1 MTFKSALE
9 IDCGLRYMY
18 DSLCIMSSCGRKMLL
33 SSDMMTTKS
42 DIEAY
47 YGRLNDI
54 YKHDCSKIAHKLMY
68 LKDIH
73 NTLSRLSDG
82 STLDDIEL
90 FEVKHLAILSSQIRN
105 MLTEQ
110 NIAAITLTQ
119 LDKVVEI
126 LDPDKLNI
134 PSFYIYDSYN
144 EALREVRKQM
154 KAIQAQGD
162 DIAEDKRQELAMLLQ
177 RHADLELQVR
187 EQLSQQL
194 LAYVAPL
201 TDTLDNLSCLD
212 ILIAKAEQIRQMN
225 LCIPRI
231 EEEEYT
237 LYNNMFHP
245 QVKAHLAEQ
254 GKAFMPVDITYEHT
268 PVTIIGANMG
278 GKSVV
283 LKSLALNQLLAQY
296 GFGVAADHC
305 NINPV
310 EEIALCIGDEQSI
323 VKGVS
328 SFAGEILAIDAVI
341 KKIRAGRKLLAL
353 IDEPARTTNPVE
365 GTALVEGL
373 LEVIDHC
380 NGAFILTTHYNIE
393 NSDVKRYRVKGL
405 NNGQMDYT
413 LEETHCGDVPH
424 EAIAIAESLGID
436 SQWIEYTKKNLNN

>member
-110 NIAAITLTQ
+110 NIAAITLPQ

-177 RHADLELQVR
+177 QHADLELQVR

-201 TDTLDNLSCLD
+201 TDTLNNLSCLD

-254 GKAFMPVDITYEHT
+254 GKAFMPVDITYAHT

>member
-110 NIAAITLTQ
+110 NIAAITLPQ
-119 LDKVVEI
+119 LDKVLEI

-144 EALREVRKQM
+144 EALREVRKLM

-177 RHADLELQVR
+177 QHADLELQVR

-231 EEEEYT
+231 EEEKYT

>member
-110 NIAAITLTQ
+110 NIAAITLPQ

-162 DIAEDKRQELAMLLQ
+162 DITVDKRQELAMLLQ
-177 RHADLELQVR
+177 QHADLELQVR

-201 TDTLDNLSCLD
+201 TDSLDNLSCLD

-245 QVKAHLAEQ
+245 LVKAHLAEQ

-393 NSDVKRYRVKGL
+393 NNDVRRYRVKGL

>member
-18 DSLCIMSSCGRKMLL
+18 NSLCIMSSCGRKMLL

-110 NIAAITLTQ
+110 NIAAITLPQ

-177 RHADLELQVR
+177 QHADLELQVR

-201 TDTLDNLSCLD
+201 TDTLDDLSCLD

-231 EEEEYT
+231 EEEKYT

>member
-110 NIAAITLTQ
+110 NIAAITLPQ

-177 RHADLELQVR
+177 QHADLELQVR

-231 EEEEYT
+231 EEEKYT

-436 SQWIEYTKKNLNN
+436 SEWIEYTKKNLNN

>member
-90 FEVKHLAILSSQIRN
+90 FEVKRLAILSSQIRN

-110 NIAAITLTQ
+110 NIAAITLPQ

-393 NSDVKRYRVKGL
+393 NNDVKRYRVKGL

>member
-110 NIAAITLTQ
+110 NIAAITLPQ

-177 RHADLELQVR
+177 QHADLELQVR

-201 TDTLDNLSCLD
+201 IDTLDNLSCLD

-373 LEVIDHC
+373 LDVIDHC

>member
-110 NIAAITLTQ
+110 NIAAITLPQ

-177 RHADLELQVR
+177 QHADLELQVR

>member
-110 NIAAITLTQ
+110 NIAAITLPQ

-134 PSFYIYDSYN
+134 PSFYIYDSYS

-177 RHADLELQVR
+177 QHADLELQVR

-231 EEEEYT
+231 EEEKYT

-393 NSDVKRYRVKGL
+393 NNDVKRYRVRGL

>member
-110 NIAAITLTQ
+110 NIAAITLPQ

-201 TDTLDNLSCLD
+201 TNTLDNLSCLD

-231 EEEEYT
+231 EEEKYT

-353 IDEPARTTNPVE
+353 VDEPARTTNPVE